1 MSSPVTDVDVLASRA
16 ARGDRDAFRALV
28 SGLGDETW
36 RLALHALGGSSALAG
51 DALEHAWSTA
61 WRDLPRRGDR
71 DVRLWLLGVVARACE
86 HVGAE
91 QVDGARPDRGADP
104 TDLAPWET
112 LTLALTRLPWAQR
125 TAWLLRRLHGL
136 SAREVGVVL
145 DVPELVAQQLVEQA
159 HVTLSVWSGPVAPA
173 T

>member
-1 MSSPVTDVDVLASRA
+1 MSSRASDVDVLATRA

-28 SGLGDETW
+28 SDLGDETW
-36 RLALHALGGSSALAG
+36 RLALHALGGSTALAG
-51 DALEHAWSTA
+51 DALERAWSTA

-71 DVRLWLLGVVARACE
+71 DARLWLLGVVARACE
-86 HVGAE
+86 HVGGEPGEPGERAPSAGGT
-91 QVDGARPDRGADP
+91 DAAG
-104 TDLAPWET
+104 DLAPWE
-112 LTLALTRLPWAQR
+112 ALTVALPRLPWAQR

-159 HVTLSVWSGPVAPA
+159 HASLSR
-173 T
+173 